1 MNGFILINKT
11 KGVSSNNE
19 VQKVKKILSVN
30 KVGHLGTL
38 DPIATGLLIL
48 AINRATKF
56 SSYLLDSDKSYN
68 TKIKLGISTD
78 TDDSTGKILSQM
90 PVNVSLCELK
100 DNLKSFLGES
110 MQVPPFFSALK
121 HKGKPLYKFAREGKY
136 IEKPSR
142 KINIKN
148 ISNIKLDNDVCSFS
162 IECSKGT
169 YIRSIARDLG
179 NRLECGAHMIALERT
194 RQATF
199 EIYDAVS
206 ASEVNAKNVIPIELA
221 FNDYKKINIS
231 DDEVKKFKNG
241 VQIEFKQRHEDIY
254 KVYDKNS
261 VFLGLGMIHGS
272 YLKHKQLV

>member
-142 KINIKN
+142 KINIK
-148 ISNIKLDNDVCSFS
+148 
-162 IECSKGT
+162 
-169 YIRSIARDLG
+169 
-179 NRLECGAHMIALERT
+179 
-194 RQATF
+194 
-199 EIYDAVS
+199 
-206 ASEVNAKNVIPIELA
+206 KNV
-221 FNDYKKINIS
+221 
-231 DDEVKKFKNG
+231 
-241 VQIEFKQRHEDIY
+241 
-254 KVYDKNS
+254 
-261 VFLGLGMIHGS
+261 
-272 YLKHKQLV
+272 